1 MYVSSNLFLLLNN
14 DNTLELLSFTYYLDN
29 NCTFNF
35 EDVFPSLIS
44 NTFNGF
50 SKSFVNNIINKL
62 KTQNKLSIVNLSNNI
77 KDYEHIIFLVFS
89 T

>member
-1 MYVSSNLFLLLNN
+1 MFFLLL
-14 DNTLELLSFTYYLDN
+14 F
-29 NCTFNF
+29 
-35 EDVFPSLIS
+35 S

-62 KTQNKLSIVNLSNNI
+62 KTQNKLSIVNPSNNI

-89 T
+89 EFKNY